1 MNVCSQLY
9 VQIRAIYVQHTSQI
23 VLYTYTTYHIRTRT
37 YTHVYARIC
46 TYLTSKEPYVGLTG
60 AVCECISNE
69 YVQILTPC
77 WGHRLN
83 VFERICTYLFE
94 NTYIYVQYVY
104 VRICNYTCIYVL
116 HVYARIFDRNTVR
129 IFAKNPC
136 TCILSRCCH
145 GCFAFTGAGASLCTF
160 AARLLRQVCRA
171 TAQAHAD
178 RQIQSYQVCATD
190 QRKLA
195 ATCTGVPRTTQ
206 LRRR

>member
-46 TYLTSKEPYVGLTG
+46 TYLTSKEQYVGLTG

-77 WGHRLN
+77 WGHRLY
-83 VFERICTYLFE
+83 VYERICTYLFR

-116 HVYARIFDRNTVR
+116 HVYARIFLSKYGPYICQKYVHMHTV
-129 IFAKNPC
+129 
-136 TCILSRCCH
+136 TVLSRLLCVH
-145 GCFAFTGAGASLCTF
+145 RRRRKSLHFRRAVATASLSRGSASAC
-160 AARLLRQVCRA
+160 RSPNSIISGLR
-171 TAQAHAD
+171 D
-178 RQIQSYQVCATD
+178 
-190 QRKLA
+190 
-195 ATCTGVPRTTQ
+195 
-206 LRRR
+206 